1 MTSRRLPPRVPF
13 PGTITPEQYY
23 DDEDVPICIQK
34 DTLPICIQEDTLPEI
49 KPQKTQRSLPLPRI
63 LGMATGL
70 AISFGVAYFATHMFN
85 LSRGGGV
92 PSFLF
97 GSNGD
102 HLQERKP
109 ILRFRSSEGDD
120 VYRFKIVQLADLHL
134 GEAHTTNTALGPEQD
149 AKTWELVH
157 QILTKEQPDLIVLSG
172 DQISANA
179 CLENATEYYKLLGE
193 KLSRYKIPWAMTFGD
208 YDDRDFELRDGSN
221 ETVPAKYTREDLV
234 EVDMS
239 FQYSLTEKGP
249 DMLFGVTNYV
259 LTAFLENSPAAQIY
273 IFDSGGGSLPL
284 EMQQSQVSWFSQ
296 TDQRLPAVAF
306 QHVPT
311 MNMQYSEHCMGY
323 HGEDLQALHQDPG
336 IADAMSETTRVYF
349 LAAGHN
355 HGNHYCCPFTR
366 WLQVCMGAHTG
377 YGGYGDWQRGA
388 RVYELEMTDPKEYT
402 LEWRS
407 WVRLESGEK
416 YDMVNR
422 HDVMTEKGR

>member
-1 MTSRRLPPRVPF
+1 MTSRRLPRVPF
-13 PGTITPEQYY
+13 PGTITPEEY
-23 DDEDVPICIQK
+23 DDEDVPIN
-34 DTLPICIQEDTLPEI
+34 IQEDTPEI
-49 KPQKTQRSLPLPRI
+49 KPQNQRSLPLLRI

-70 AISFGVAYFATHMFN
+70 VISLSVAYFATHMFN
-85 LSRGGGV
+85 LSRGGV
-92 PSFLF
+92 PLLF
-97 GSNGD
+97 GSND
-102 HLQERKP
+102 HLQGKP
-109 ILRFRSSEGDD
+109 ILRFRSEGDGM
-120 VYRFKIVQLADLHL
+120 YRFKIVQLADLHL
-134 GEAHTTNTALGPEQD
+134 GEAPDTVLGPEQD
-149 AKTWELVH
+149 VKTWELVD
-157 QILTKEQPDLIVLSG
+157 QILTKEKPDLIVLSG

-179 CLENATEYYKLLGE
+179 CLDNATEYYKLLGE
-193 KLSRYKIPWAMTFGD
+193 RLSRYKIPWAMTFGD
-208 YDDRDFELRDGSN
+208 YDDSDFELRDGSN
-221 ETVPAKYTREDLV
+221 KTVPAKYSREDLL
-234 EVDMS
+234 EVDMG

-249 DMLFGVTNYV
+249 EMLFGVTNYV

-323 HGEDLQALHQDPG
+323 HGEDIQALHLDPG
-336 IADAMSETTRVYF
+336 IADAMSETTRMYF

-377 YGGYGDWQRGA
+377 YGGYGGWQRGA

-422 HDVMTEKGR
+422 QDVMTEKGR